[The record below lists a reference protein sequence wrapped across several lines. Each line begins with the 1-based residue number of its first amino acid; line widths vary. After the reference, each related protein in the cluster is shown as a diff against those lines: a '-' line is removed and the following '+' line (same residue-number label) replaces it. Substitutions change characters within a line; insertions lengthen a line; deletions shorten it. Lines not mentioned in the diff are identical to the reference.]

1 MKSRTWCFDK
11 TLLKKDITRF
21 APVWIVF
28 SALQLLSLGG
38 VNIGYESRSYY
49 AMSLSTA
56 IGPMAIV
63 NMIYA
68 MIVAACLFGDLF
80 RSRLCNSI
88 HALPLRR
95 ETMLLTHV
103 LAGVLFAVVPY
114 GVLSLL
120 YMLRVLKFWYVALL
134 WLLGMVLEYLFF
146 FALAVVCSVCT
157 GSRFAVI
164 AVYTVLNFFSKITQW
179 LVVTF
184 YEPLLPGLHVRSTL
198 FDWFCPVVKCAS
210 MNGLVE
216 LLEKEGVSSFIT
228 VYDVLGLGGG
238 WWYLA
243 VLAVLG
249 IAMLGLSIWLYRK
262 RHLETAGDFLAFRQ
276 LLPVCSVM
284 FTLTVSA
291 LFYTLGNEVGMV
303 IGFAVGVFGTEMLL
317 RRTVKVFHKKVWIKF
332 GVLGGA
338 FLLTLLVTWLDPLGL
353 TRWTPEQVDTVVI
366 SNDYYY
372 DSEYGQAQRSSSQ
385 ELIREVTEIHELL
398 LTEHTDLRDR
408 YSQEETGAFHVT
420 YVLPDGRQVERRYYY
435 ERDSEVGERIGKIY
449 RAPEFVLGYEDWERY
464 LASVESVMVDNWDG
478 YWSFEGQEARELVEA
493 IKADCQEGRIE
504 PDSPYEET
512 AHHVSVFTKT
522 GCASINIPTRC
533 PHTQAWIDKYLEQ
546 EPSK

>member
-49 AMSLSTA
+49 VMSLSTA

-120 YMLRVLKFWYVALL
+120 YMLRVLEFWYVALL

-164 AVYTVLNFFSKITQW
+164 AVYTVLNFFSKIIHW

-210 MNGLVE
+210 MSGLVE
-216 LLEKEGVSSFIT
+216 LREKEGVSSFTTI
-228 VYDVLGLGGG
+228 YDVLGLGGG

-262 RHLETAGDFLAFRQ
+262 RHLETVGDFLSFRQ

-291 LFYTLGNEVGMV
+291 LFYSLSQEVGMV

-317 RRTVKVFHKKVWIKF
+317 RRTVKVFRKKVWIKF
-332 GVLGGA
+332 GILGGA
-338 FLLTLLVTWLDPLGL
+338 FLLTLLVTRLDPLGL
-353 TRWTPEQVDTVVI
+353 TQWTPEPRQVTAVEI
-366 SNDYYY
+366 SDDYYY
-372 DSEYGQAQRSSSQ
+372 EPEYGQSQRSSSP
-385 ELIREVTEIHELL
+385 ELIQEVTEIHELL
-398 LTEHTDLRDR
+398 LTDHVSGPGSYFLGEG
-408 YSQEETGAFHVT
+408 GAFHVT
-420 YVLPDGRQVERRYYY
+420 YTLSDGRQVERRYYY
-435 ERDSEVGERIGKIY
+435 ELYSEAGQRIDKVY
-449 RAPEFVLGYEDWERY
+449 SAPEFVLGYEDWDSY
-464 LASVESVMVDNWDG
+464 LKSVESVQISHWEG
-478 YWSFEGQEARELVEA
+478 YWGYEGPEAQELVEA
-493 IKADCQEGRIE
+493 IKADCQEGWIRPGQE
-504 PDSPYEET
+504 AE
-512 AHHVSVFTKT
+512 HHVSVFTET
-522 GCASINIPTRC
+522 GCASIDIPAHC
-533 PHTQAWIDKYLEQ
+533 PHTQAWIDENLEQ